1 MNPEGDRCELFVVQR
16 PPHFY
21 KEVKSVKKCYG
32 VRRIF
37 SALLALAMLLVL
49 APAAAAQE
57 NAVNLLQDGSF
68 DQDIW
73 GEDSPWTRTAS
84 DWGGEAES
92 QTVIDRK
99 GPDDNDAAMLHW
111 WSPNEATVTVS
122 QTVTLEAGNYM
133 MRASVQGENCDALLF
148 CGSQTGAR
156 TSLTGYG
163 SWDTLE
169 ETFAVETAG
178 EYSVGVTLPCA
189 PDGWGYLDNLELV
202 RQGEVTPPST
212 GEPVYTVELTAD
224 TDHLTAGETVHLS
237 AVVCKDGEL
246 VTDLAEEGLYLWF
259 WADQWQAEHEGAP
272 VDAVFSNYDN
282 NSGHSLTADAQLPS
296 EGTYY
301 LAAELKTETDRLAIA
316 FAAVEAAAVEEP
328 QEPAP
333 DPVKAE
339 ITVPYVAGSDGDF
352 IRGVDVSSLLSLL
365 NSGVTF
371 QDWDGSPLGTAD
383 DVDSQGRAFMQ
394 LLADAGV
401 NWVRLRVW
409 NDPFTA
415 EGQGYGGGN
424 NDLKAAEQMGRWATE
439 AGLQVLI
446 DFHYSDFWAD
456 PSKQQAPKA
465 WQGKTV
471 EEKVGALSDF
481 TTNSLNTLLNAGVN
495 VGMVQIGNE
504 TNNGI
509 AGVMY
514 TDGWENAAK
523 LFNAGV
529 DAVHAVAKERNRT
542 ILAAVHFTNPETAG
556 SYAGYAKQLEDHKVN
571 YDVFTSSYY
580 PYWHGSLDN
589 LTAVLQQVADTYGK
603 KVMVAETSWATT
615 LEDGDGHDN
624 TVRVGSNDNSN
635 MSGKNW
641 AFSVQGQASEVADVA
656 RAVTA
661 VGDKGIGLFYWEPA
675 WQPVHNVSGLE
686 GEAYEAQ
693 VAANRLAWEQ
703 YGSGWASSY
712 AGEYDPNDAGK
723 WYGGSAVDNQAMFDF
738 DGKPLASLYV
748 WKLMQTGSVAPK
760 KVESADNPVL
770 TVEAGSDGTAAVTL
784 PDATTVYY
792 SDGTSETASVVWETA
807 GLDLNALP
815 TGSYTVQ
822 GTVTVT
828 PVDTPVT
835 VEVHCTLTVIYP
847 NLLEN
852 PGFEEGAA
860 DYTLSEN
867 WPGHGITGEEPSNLH
882 SGSQYLHF
890 YSASA
895 SARSVTVQHSPVTLQ
910 PGRYTF
916 TLYMQGAD
924 VFGRISLTDAYGS
937 ELASADFAGTQWD
950 DWQQPSLTFTLTEET
965 VVTPGILLDI
975 QPGGWGAVDDLYLG
989 KLGDQAVEPTPD
1001 TPQED
1006 NLSTPVQNQQT
1017 ITVSSTSKLAAAAA
1031 SEPAAAATGTVGAIP
1046 QTGDTLPVA
1055 VLALLMVLSA
1065 AAMLG
1070 IALLRRKE

>member
-1 MNPEGDRCELFVVQR
+1 MNPEGDRCERFVVQW

-21 KEVKSVKKCYG
+21 KEVKSVKKYFG

-73 GEDSPWTRTAS
+73 GEDRPWTCKAS

-99 GPDDNDAAMLHW
+99 GPDDSDAAMLHW

-133 MRASVQGENCDALLF
+133 MRASVQGENCEALLF

-169 ETFAVETAG
+169 ETFAVETTG
-178 EYSVGVTLPCA
+178 EYTVGVTLPCT
-189 PDGWGYLDNLELV
+189 PDGWGYLDDLELV
-202 RQGEVTPPST
+202 RQEEVTPPAPET
-212 GEPVYTVELTAD
+212 PVYTVALTAD
-224 TDHLTAGETVHLS
+224 TNSVTAGDTVHLS
-237 AVVCKDGEL
+237 AVVCKDGEP
-246 VTDLAEEGLYLWF
+246 VTDLATEGLDLWF
-259 WADQWQAEHEGAP
+259 WADQWQAGHEGAP
-272 VDAVFSNYDN
+272 VDAVFSNYDE
-282 NSGHSLTADAQLPS
+282 NSGHSLTADATLPG

-333 DPVKAE
+333 DPVEAE

-409 NDPFTA
+409 DNPFDA
-415 EGQGYGGGN
+415 NGNGYGGGN
-424 NDLKAAEQMGRWATE
+424 NDLGAAVTMGKWATA
-439 AGLQVLI
+439 AGLKVLI

-456 PSKQQAPKA
+456 PGKQQAPKA
-465 WQGKTV
+465 WKDMTV
-471 EEKVGALSDF
+471 DEKADAVSTF
-481 TTNSLNTLLNAGVN
+481 TTESLRTLLGAGVN

-514 TDGWENAAK
+514 ETDGWDAAAK
-523 LFNAGV
+523 LFAAGV
-529 DAVHAVAKERNRT
+529 NAAHAVAAEYNTT

-556 SYAGYAKQLEDHKVN
+556 RYAGYAKRLEDNNVN
-571 YDVFTSSYY
+571 YDVFASSYY

-589 LTAVLQQVADTYGK
+589 LTAVLRQVADTYGK

-656 RAVTA
+656 SAVTA
-661 VGDKGIGLFYWEPA
+661 VGENGIGLFYWEPA

-686 GEAYEAQ
+686 GEVYDAQ

-712 AGEYDPNDAGK
+712 AGEYDPDDAGE

-738 DGKPLASLYV
+738 DGKPLASLQV

-760 KVESADNPVL
+760 TVERADNPTL

-784 PDATTVYY
+784 PETTAVYY
-792 SDGTSETASVVWETA
+792 SNGTSETVPVVWNTA
-807 GLDLNALP
+807 ALNLNALP
-815 TGSYTVQ
+815 AGSYTVQ
-822 GTVTVT
+822 GTATAT
-828 PVDTPVT
+828 PDGTQVT
-835 VEVHCTLTVIYP
+835 VEVQCTLTVVYP

-860 DYTLSEN
+860 DYTLSGN
-867 WPGHGITGEEPSNLH
+867 WPGHGITGEEPGNLH

-890 YSASA
+890 YSASE
-895 SARSVTVQHSPVTLQ
+895 RSVTVQHSPVTLQ

-924 VFGRISLTDAYGS
+924 VSGRIFVTDGSGS
-937 ELASADFAGTQWD
+937 ELASADFAGTQWG

-965 VVTPGILLDI
+965 VVTPGILLNI

-1017 ITVSSTSKLAAAAA
+1017 ITVSSTSKPAAAAA